1 MNNIIFWAHSYCRST
16 LQFYSELAKCLQ
28 KECVIYTWIESL
40 TLRTATGFN
49 NAEFSNLKIQ
59 HVGNDMALA
68 EKLLSEH
75 IDDYHVFC
83 AYQTS
88 PIHQHLI
95 GCLID
100 RGIRYGIISEAP
112 CNMDKFP
119 KRAIKELYIRYYL
132 PIKLTRIIENA
143 DFCLNLSGYYERE
156 LKYLGWDN
164 FHIISC
170 GYFPPRIP
178 GSTMV
183 ERKVENNTGTDFTIL
198 LSGLHQWHRSPWLLL
213 KALKVLK
220 KRGYTPHCYITQE
233 GPYLKNLKQ
242 YAIKHHLDNVEFL
255 GFVELPQLIHL
266 YETCSAYIGC
276 GNYEPWGMRLN
287 DCLLCGSPLIVNR
300 GMGGVKM
307 VDEYGCGL
315 SFERNDAVGLA
326 DAIQQ
331 LMTDKTLYSK
341 VAQQAIKAANAIL
354 PENAAIK
361 YAEEINKRIIARK

>member
-1 MNNIIFWAHSYCRST
+1 MNNIVFWAHSYCRST

-28 KECVIYTWIESL
+28 RNCIIYTWIESL
-40 TLRTATGFN
+40 NLRTATGFSD
-49 NAEFSNLKIQ
+49 AEFANLKIQ
-59 HVGNDMALA
+59 HVGNDVTLA
-68 EKLLSEH
+68 EKLLYEH
-75 IDDYHVFC
+75 IDDYHIFC

-95 GCLID
+95 GYLID
-100 RGIRYGIISEAP
+100 RKIRYGIISEAP

-119 KRAIKELYIRYYL
+119 KRAVKELYIRYYL
-132 PIKLTRIIENA
+132 PIKLKRTIENA

-156 LKYLGWDN
+156 LKCIGWLQSQ
-164 FHIISC
+164 IISC

-178 GSTMV
+178 GSAII
-183 ERKVENNTGTDFTIL
+183 ERKAEDNVGKNFTIL

-220 KRGYTPHCYITQE
+220 KRGYNPCCYITQE
-233 GPYLKNLKQ
+233 GPYLKSLRQ
-242 YAIKHHLDNVEFL
+242 YARKDHLDNVEFL

-266 YETCSAYIGC
+266 YETCSVYVGC

-287 DCLLCGSPLIVNR
+287 DCLLCGAPLIVNR

-315 SFERNDAVGLA
+315 SFERNDSVGLA
-326 DAIQQ
+326 DAIQR
-331 LMTDKTLYSK
+331 LMTDKVLYSE
-341 VAQQAIKAANAIL
+341 VAKNAIKAATAIL
-354 PENAAIK
+354 PENAASK
-361 YAEEINKRIIARK
+361 YAQEINQRTKIIK